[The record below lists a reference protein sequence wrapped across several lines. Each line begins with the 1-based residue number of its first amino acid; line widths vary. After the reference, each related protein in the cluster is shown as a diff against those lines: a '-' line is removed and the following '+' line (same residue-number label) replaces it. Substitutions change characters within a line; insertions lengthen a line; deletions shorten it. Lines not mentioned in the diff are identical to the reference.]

1 MLPKKGGKKNLQ
13 LPSWTWK
20 PRRRTSQDL
29 WRDKEQLILMHQHTV
44 SYSGPNSFTNSA
56 FSESSDEGRLSGRHH
71 VCERRMLEWGENNHV
86 SRNRKWAFRGQG
98 EWAESQ
104 SLILMFLVSSV
115 NISFSIF
122 FSSELFTISEIWWR
136 MQRMRQTEW
145 MGMRYPNQAA
155 RSLAVLN

>member
-1 MLPKKGGKKNLQ
+1 MLPKKGGNKNHQ
-13 LPSWTWK
+13 LPSWMWK
-20 PRRRTSQDL
+20 LRRRTSQDL
-29 WRDKEQLILMHQHTV
+29 WRDKEQLILMHQHKV

-71 VCERRMLEWGENNHV
+71 VCERRMLKWGENNHV

-115 NISFSIF
+115 TPLSAYFLVVNFSP
-122 FSSELFTISEIWWR
+122 SMKYDGECKEWGRQSEWGWGIPTKL
-136 MQRMRQTEW
+136 Q
-145 MGMRYPNQAA
+145 G
-155 RSLAVLN
+155 LAVLN